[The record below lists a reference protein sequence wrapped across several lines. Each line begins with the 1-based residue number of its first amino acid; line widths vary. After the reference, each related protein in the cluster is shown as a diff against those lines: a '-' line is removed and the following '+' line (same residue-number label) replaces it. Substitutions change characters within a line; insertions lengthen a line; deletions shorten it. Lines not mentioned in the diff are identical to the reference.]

1 MTPRPATC
9 QHSATPAPRPG
20 CICRACSVTR
30 HGVTAAADDFA
41 VSAYAHLTDH
51 VRERA
56 RNRAAKLP
64 KK

>member
-41 VSAYAHLTDH
+41 FSAYAHLTDY
-51 VRERA
+51 VRELARRRA
-56 RNRAAKLP
+56 SKFP
-64 KK
+64 KR

>member
-1 MTPRPATC
+1 MTRRPANC
-9 QHSATPAPRPG
+9 QLSATPAPRPG
-20 CICRACSVTR
+20 CICPACSVTR

-56 RNRAAKLP
+56 RVRAAKLP

>member
-1 MTPRPATC
+1 MTRRPATC
-9 QHSATPAPRPG
+9 QLSATPAPRLG
-20 CICRACSVTR
+20 CTCRACLTTR

-56 RNRAAKLP
+56 RIRAANLP